1 MPSENIGL
9 LLIGGSIAATI
20 SHHDNLSLSGSWSS
34 PSVKGSRPPPCC
46 AFSLTMIDEEHAV
59 MFGGFSLALG
69 YSADVYVLHLP
80 TMVSGLLL
88 HITLIVCL
96 SAVVPVVK
104 CCFIS
109 KTMNIDHYSDMRCTA
124 IFNIPRSD

>member
-1 MPSENIGL
+1 
-9 LLIGGSIAATI
+9 
-20 SHHDNLSLSGSWSS
+20 
-34 PSVKGSRPPPCC
+34 
-46 AFSLTMIDEEHAV
+46 MIDEEHAV
-59 MFGGFSLALG
+59 MFGGFSLISG
-69 YSADVYVLHLP
+69 WSADVYDLHLP

-88 HITLIVCL
+88 HITLIVSL